1 MAILKM
7 RLINI
12 IGPVNEF
19 DSFVKNYIIDSPIH
33 LENAISNLSSVKGL
47 HPYVEENP
55 YLDIMKRLDIIM
67 QNIVLPLDNKHIP
80 DNNPSVDDIKK
91 YVEYFEKRYREYIDT
106 RKKIEKDI
114 VENKQIIKQLKPM
127 ENMAVDLKSLLNFEF
142 IKFRFGKLPRESYK
156 KLNVYLENIEAFF
169 IPVLSEPD
177 YVWGFYFTPEVFEE
191 KIDSVFSSLYFER
204 IRISGKVAGTPAQTI
219 KELDG
224 EIVKLNQQLSKLDEE
239 FNNFVEK
246 EKEQFIRVYREIKYL
261 YHAFEVRK
269 YAAHTEE
276 SFYIVGWIP
285 KKYLKAFTAEIDYL
299 KNISYIIEEPEMAQK
314 SKPPTE
320 LRNFA
325 VFKPFE
331 SLVKM
336 YGLPSYNEVDPTI
349 LLAITFVL
357 MFGIMFG
364 DVGQGALLAIGG
376 WLLYKKKGMV
386 LGSVISSAGIS
397 SMFFGWF
404 FGSIFGF
411 EDVIK
416 PLWEHPMRNSD
427 TISIVL
433 IAAIGLGVLL
443 LTLAMIM
450 NIVNGIK
457 EKKLSRVLFDPNGLA
472 GFIFYW
478 SIMGAVIYFFLNGKL
493 ELSAIFVM
501 LCFVLPLLCM
511 FMKEPLD
518 HLLARKKQWL
528 PENKGM
534 FFMETFF
541 EMFEVLLS
549 FFTNT
554 ISFVRVGAFALSHA
568 GMMMVVFIFVEMI
581 KGAGNI
587 IVLILGN
594 LLVIGLEGLIVGIQV
609 LRLEFYELF
618 GRFFRGDGRTFKPV
632 SIHINNMK

>member
-7 RLINI
+7 ELINI

-19 DSFVKNYIIDSPIH
+19 DSFVKDYIIDSPIH
-33 LENAISNLSSVKGL
+33 LENAISNLTSVKGL
-47 HPYVEENP
+47 YPYVEENP
-55 YLDIMKRLDIIM
+55 YLDIMKRLDNIQ
-67 QNIVLPLDNKHIP
+67 QNIALPMDDKRIQKNSLSLDEMK
-80 DNNPSVDDIKK
+80 DYVDC
-91 YVEYFEKRYREYIDT
+91 FEQRQREYMDK
-106 RKKIEKDI
+106 RKAIEQGI
-114 VENKQIIKQLKPM
+114 LENQQFIKQLQPM
-127 ENMAVDLKSLLNFEF
+127 ENMDIDLRNLFNFEF
-142 IKFRFGKLPRESYK
+142 VKFRFGRLPRESYK

-169 IPVLSEPD
+169 IPVLSEVD
-177 YVWGFYFTPEVFEE
+177 YVWGIYFTPAVFEE
-191 KIDSVFSSLYFER
+191 KIDSIFSSLYFER
-204 IRISGKVAGTPAQTI
+204 IRITEKVAGTPAQTI
-219 KELDG
+219 KALER
-224 EIVKLNQQLSKLDEE
+224 EIAQLNQQLSKLEEE
-239 FNNFVEK
+239 FHQFLEQ
-246 EKEQFIRVYREIKYL
+246 EKEQFTKVYSEIKYL
-261 YHAFEVRK
+261 YHAFEVRR
-269 YAAHTEE
+269 YAAHTQE

-285 KKYLKAFTAEIDYL
+285 QKYLNAFIAKIDHL
-299 KNISYIIEEPEMAQK
+299 KNISYIIEEPEMAK
-314 SKPPTE
+314 RSKPPTE
-320 LRNFA
+320 LRNLV

-336 YGLPSYNEVDPTI
+336 YGLPSYNEVDPTM

-364 DVGQGALLAIGG
+364 DVGQGALLVIGG
-376 WLLYKKKGMV
+376 WLFYKKKGMD
-386 LGSVISSAGIS
+386 LGKVISFAGIS

-411 EDVIK
+411 EDVIA
-416 PLWEHPMRNSD
+416 PLWEHPMKDSD

-433 IAAIGLGVLL
+433 VAAIGLGVLL
-443 LTLAMIM
+443 LTVAMIM
-450 NIVNGIK
+450 NMVNGIK

-478 SIMGAVIYFFLNGKL
+478 SIMASIIYFFLNGKL
-493 ELSAIFVM
+493 KLSTGFIM

-518 HLLARKKQWL
+518 HLLAKKKQWL

-618 GRFFRGDGRTFKPV
+618 GRFFRGDGRPFKPV
-632 SIHINNMK
+632 SVNLNSVK